1 MWLIWLSLAV
11 RKVPDVLMNVAVPEH
26 RAINNQIL
34 WWGKVYFSCV
44 GKIEFDNFF
53 SKPWVSL
60 SSLSASA
67 ICSVSAA
74 VLSVLNKT
82 IITAVWI
89 VIPTDLILNLT
100 LDEWSTH
107 CRNLYLTTHNTLKRK
122 ISMTRQDSNSQ
133 SQESSNCGSTP

>member
-1 MWLIWLSLAV
+1 M
-11 RKVPDVLMNVAVPEH
+11 
-26 RAINNQIL
+26 
-34 WWGKVYFSCV
+34 
-44 GKIEFDNFF
+44 
-53 SKPWVSL
+53 

-100 LDEWSTH
+100 LDE
-107 CRNLYLTTHNTLKRK
+107 
-122 ISMTRQDSNSQ
+122 
-133 SQESSNCGSTP
+133 